1 MSGILCAGNAA
12 WDTLVRPVDEIRWG
26 VSVWVDRITT
36 GLGGN
41 GANTAFAAAKLGAS
55 AAFWGSIG
63 SDEAGDRISECLRS
77 AGVQLGHVRISSLP
91 SAATV
96 VLVGAGGQRSFLHAP
111 GASLEAYT
119 QPEPVPPGFSHL
131 HVANIFSVPG
141 LRRAA
146 PAMLAEARS
155 RGWTTSIDTGWDSK
169 GEWLTVLGP
178 CLPLADFLFANEME
192 ACHLTNVEDSAEAA
206 RRLVDAGV
214 ASVLLKRGAAGCD
227 LVQPGG
233 SLRIPGLPVQ
243 VIDTTGAGDCF
254 AGGFLAAHGRG
265 LPPEECARIANA
277 VGALSVTA
285 LGATAGVRS
294 WQETSAWLQQM
305 PSPDTPSVPTA

>member
-41 GANTAFAAAKLGAS
+41 GANTAYAAAKLGAS

-63 SDEAGDRISECLRS
+63 DDDAGTRISECLRS
-77 AGVQLGHVRISSLP
+77 VGVPLAYVRISSLP

-96 VLVGAGGQRSFLHAP
+96 ALVGAGGQRSFLHAP
-111 GASLEAYT
+111 GASLQAYS
-119 QPEPVPPGFSHL
+119 QAEPLPQGFSHL

-141 LRRAA
+141 LRGAA

-178 CLPLADFLFANEME
+178 CLPLADFLFVNEME
-192 ACHLTNVEDSAEAA
+192 ACHLTDVEDSAEAA
-206 RRLVDAGV
+206 RRLLAAGV
-214 ASVLLKRGAAGCD
+214 ACVLLKRGAGGCD
-227 LVQPGG
+227 LLRPGS
-233 SLRIPGLPVQ
+233 SLRIPGFPVE

-254 AGGFLAAHGRG
+254 AGGFLAAHERG
-265 LPPEECARIANA
+265 LALPECARMANA

-285 LGATAGVRS
+285 LGATAGVRT
-294 WQETSAWLQQM
+294 WQETSAWLRQM
-305 PSPDTPSVPTA
+305 SKPDTPSVPTA